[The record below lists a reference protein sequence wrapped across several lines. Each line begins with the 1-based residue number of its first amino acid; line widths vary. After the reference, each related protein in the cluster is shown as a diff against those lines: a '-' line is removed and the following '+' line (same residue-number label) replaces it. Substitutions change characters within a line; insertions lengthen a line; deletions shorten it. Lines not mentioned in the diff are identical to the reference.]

1 MNFFVNKAMGI
12 GNSGV
17 EHAEFYRKKMFE
29 RKSLPYRFIFVDLIP
44 NLHEAMKKWNI
55 SNTEVINMWEFFSF
69 GKTLLTDE
77 FTKEKFFYQAKIIV
91 DSTNTNRERITET
104 SSGLHIVEHI
114 VKFPRKD
121 KKQLMV
127 SVSRVDIYITKTGEK
142 KISFEYLEDPHRD
155 TRIANI
161 HIYDFDNKHLFFQ
174 NEVLLRRFFFEQL
187 NLIFGEPSN
196 FIIDRDEISEVA
208 LFNNRIPK
216 SRLIEVIHADHLAD
230 RDDLEFPL
238 WNNYYEYLLTHI
250 EMVDKVVVATEL
262 QKKDLLIDFPSLSNK
277 FVVIPV
283 GGVRDRPFLPY
294 NKNQIP
300 PFKLITMSRL
310 AQEKHIDLDIK
321 AVCVLHSM
329 GYDIIFDI
337 YGQGG
342 ERGSLQKLIDSNKA
356 GSYIHLKG
364 LTDKPDD
371 VYPNYNAFISASFSE
386 GFGLTYIEAL
396 NASLPVLTFKARF
409 GALELIKNN
418 VNGFLKDYKRND
430 DKFNISNLVEGL
442 VQLQNVDVYNRL
454 RARTSK
460 TVEQYQDHVI
470 ANKWRKL
477 IDEL

>member
-29 RKSLPYRFIFVDLIP
+29 RKSLPYRFIFVDLIS